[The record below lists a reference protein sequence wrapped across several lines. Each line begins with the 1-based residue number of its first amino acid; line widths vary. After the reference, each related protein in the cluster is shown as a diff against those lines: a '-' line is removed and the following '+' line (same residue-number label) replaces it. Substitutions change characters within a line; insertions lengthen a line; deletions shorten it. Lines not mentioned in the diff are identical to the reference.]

1 MKFTVPWLKEHLVTD
16 APLSEIV
23 QTLTMIGLEVDNVE
37 DKASLLKPFVIASVV
52 SAEKHP
58 NADRLRVC
66 MVDIGDGK
74 PIQVVCGAPN
84 ARTGMK
90 GVFSAPGTFIP
101 GKKITLT
108 VGTIRGVESRGMLC
122 SAAELMIS
130 DDHEG
135 IIELPTDAPVG
146 KSYIDWAGGGDPVIE
161 INLTPNRPD
170 CTGVSGIARD
180 LGATSIGTYKD
191 NIPKPVKGA
200 FPCPVKV
207 TLDFGKTPPLCP
219 AFGLRLVKGVK
230 NGPSPDWLQRRL
242 TAIGL
247 RPINKLVDITNFI
260 TFDRGRPLHVFDA
273 AKVHGNLTVRRA
285 KNGEKLLAL
294 DGKTYTLDE
303 ATCVI
308 ADEKGV
314 ESLSGIMGGEA
325 SGCSD
330 TTTDVLIESALW
342 DELNIAQTG
351 RKLGINSDARYRFE
365 RGVDPAFMLPGLELA
380 TRMVL
385 DLCGGQASE
394 VVIAGDPTPKEKIID
409 FPLSELQRI
418 AGLKLPLA
426 DTRRILE
433 KLGFFAAGQGE
444 RVKVAVPSW
453 RPDVHGRADIVEELV
468 RIVGVDRVPS
478 TPFARGENARKPVLT
493 AIQNRTR
500 KAKRALAVRGLLEA
514 VTWSFVSKQEAQ
526 LFGGGKA
533 ELELANPIAAE
544 LSDMRPSLIPG
555 LVMAAQRNAD
565 RGFPDTAL
573 FEVGQI
579 FKGDRPEDQLTAAS
593 GLRRA
598 LAKASGSG
606 RHWSNKTGPAD
617 VFDAKA
623 DAFAVLAAA
632 GAPMQALQIAPGGA
646 AWYHPG
652 RSGTIQIGP
661 QNILGHFGELHPR
674 AIAELK
680 AEGPLVAFEL
690 VLENIPEPKARPTRA
705 KSLLELSPFQPVERD
720 FAFVVDSAVKA
731 ADIVRAAQ
739 NVDKKLI
746 SNVLVFD
753 VYEGKGIE
761 PGKKSIAI
769 AVTIQPREKTMTD
782 AEIDALSEKIVAE
795 VTKRTG
801 GVLRA

>member
-1 MKFTVPWLKEHLVTD
+1 MKFTLPWLREHLDTD
-16 APLSEIV
+16 ASLSEIV
-23 QTLTMIGLEVDNVE
+23 DRLTMIGLEVENVE
-37 DKASLLKPFVIASVV
+37 DKANLLKPFVIASVI

-84 ARTGMK
+84 ARAGMK

-101 GKKITLT
+101 GKNITLA

-135 IIELPTDAPVG
+135 IIDLPADAPVG
-146 KSYIDWAGGGDPVIE
+146 KSYADWAGASDPVIE

-170 CTGVSGIARD
+170 CTGVAGIARD
-180 LGATSIGTYKD
+180 LGATSIGAYKD
-191 NIPKPVKGA
+191 RIPKPVKGT
-200 FPCPVKV
+200 FPCPVNV
-207 TLDFGKTPPLCP
+207 TFDFGKTPSLCP
-219 AFGLRLVKGVK
+219 AFGLRLVRGVK
-230 NGPSPDWLQRRL
+230 NGPSPDWLQKRL

-247 RPINKLVDITNFI
+247 RPINVLVDITNFI

-273 AKVHGNLTVRRA
+273 AKVNGNLTVRRA
-285 KNGEKLLAL
+285 KNGEKLVAL

-303 ATCVI
+303 GTCVI
-308 ADEKGV
+308 ADEEGV

-325 SGCSD
+325 TGCSEQ
-330 TTTDVLIESALW
+330 TTDVLIESALW

-380 TRMVL
+380 TQMVL

-394 VVIAGDPTPKEKIID
+394 VVVAGDPTPKEKIIN
-409 FPLSELQRI
+409 FPLSELPRL

-426 DTRRILE
+426 DIRRVLE
-433 KLGFFAAGQGE
+433 KLGFFVAGQGE
-444 RVKVAVPSW
+444 HMKVAVPSW
-453 RPDVHGRADIVEELV
+453 RPDVHGRADIVEEIV
-468 RIVGVDRVPS
+468 RIIGVDRVPS
-478 TPFARGENARKPVLT
+478 TPFAREHARKPVLT

-500 KAKRALAVRGLLEA
+500 RAKRALAARGLVEA
-514 VTWSFVSKQEAQ
+514 VTWSFVSKQEAE
-526 LFGGGKA
+526 LFGGGTA
-533 ELELANPIAAE
+533 ELALANPIAAE
-544 LSDMRPSLIPG
+544 LSDMRPSLIAG
-555 LVMAAQRNAD
+555 LVMASQRNAD
-565 RGFPDTAL
+565 RGFSDTAL

-579 FKGDRPEDQLTAAS
+579 FKGDRPEDQFTAAS
-593 GLRRA
+593 GLRHA
-598 LAKASGSG
+598 LARASGSG
-606 RHWSNKTGPAD
+606 RHWSSRAEPVDA
-617 VFDAKA
+617 FDAKS

-632 GAPMQALQIAPGGA
+632 GAPMQALQVVPGGP
-646 AWYHPG
+646 AWFHPG

-661 QNILGHFGELHPR
+661 QNILGHFGELHPGT
-674 AIAELK
+674 IAALK
-680 AEGPLVAFEL
+680 AEGPMVAFE
-690 VLENIPEPKARPTRA
+690 VILERIPEPKARPTRA
-705 KSLLELSPFQPVERD
+705 KPLLELSQFQPVERD
-720 FAFVVDSAVKA
+720 FAFVVGSTVKA

-739 NVDKKLI
+739 NVDKKVI
-746 SNVLVFD
+746 SNVVVFD

-769 AVTIQPREKTMTD
+769 AVTIQPREKTLTD
-782 AEIDALSEKIVAE
+782 AEIDALSGKIVAE

>member
-1 MKFTVPWLKEHLVTD
+1 MKFTLPWLREHLDTD
-16 APLSEIV
+16 ASLSEIV
-23 QTLTMIGLEVDNVE
+23 DRLTMIGLEVENVE
-37 DKASLLKPFVIASVV
+37 DKANLLKPFVIASVI

-84 ARTGMK
+84 ARAGMK

-101 GKKITLT
+101 GKNITLA

-135 IIELPTDAPVG
+135 IIDLPADAPVG
-146 KSYIDWAGGGDPVIE
+146 KSYADWAGASDPVIE

-170 CTGVSGIARD
+170 CTGVAGIARD
-180 LGATSIGTYKD
+180 LGATSIGAYKD
-191 NIPKPVKGA
+191 RIPKPVKGT
-200 FPCPVKV
+200 FPCPVNV
-207 TLDFGKTPPLCP
+207 TFDFGKTPSLCP
-219 AFGLRLVKGVK
+219 AFGLRLVRGVK
-230 NGPSPDWLQRRL
+230 NGPSPDWLQKRL

-247 RPINKLVDITNFI
+247 RPINALVDITNFI

-273 AKVHGNLTVRRA
+273 AKVNGNLTVRRA
-285 KNGEKLLAL
+285 KNGEKLVAL

-303 ATCVI
+303 GTCVI
-308 ADEKGV
+308 ADEEGV

-325 SGCSD
+325 TGCSEQ
-330 TTTDVLIESALW
+330 TTDVLIESALW

-380 TRMVL
+380 TQMVL

-394 VVIAGDPTPKEKIID
+394 VVVAGDPTPKEKIIN
-409 FPLSELQRI
+409 FSLSELPRL

-426 DTRRILE
+426 DIRRVLE
-433 KLGFFAAGQGE
+433 KLGFFVAGQGE
-444 RVKVAVPSW
+444 HMKVAVPSW
-453 RPDVHGRADIVEELV
+453 RPDVHGRADIVEEIV
-468 RIVGVDRVPS
+468 RIIGVDRVPS
-478 TPFARGENARKPVLT
+478 TPFAREHARKPVLT

-500 KAKRALAVRGLLEA
+500 RAKRALAARGLVEA
-514 VTWSFVSKQEAQ
+514 VTWSFVSKQEAE
-526 LFGGGKA
+526 LFGGGTA
-533 ELELANPIAAE
+533 ELALANPIAAE
-544 LSDMRPSLIPG
+544 LSDMRPSLIAG
-555 LVMAAQRNAD
+555 LVMASQRNAD
-565 RGFPDTAL
+565 RGFSDTAL

-579 FKGDRPEDQLTAAS
+579 FKGDRPEDQFTAAS
-593 GLRRA
+593 GLRHA
-598 LAKASGSG
+598 LARASGSG
-606 RHWSNKTGPAD
+606 RHWSSKAEPVDA
-617 VFDAKA
+617 FDAKS

-632 GAPMQALQIAPGGA
+632 GAPMQALQVVPGGP
-646 AWYHPG
+646 AWFHPG

-661 QNILGHFGELHPR
+661 QNILGHFGELHPGT
-674 AIAELK
+674 IAALK
-680 AEGPLVAFEL
+680 AEGPMVAFE
-690 VLENIPEPKARPTRA
+690 VILERIPEPKARPTRA
-705 KSLLELSPFQPVERD
+705 KPLLELSQFQPVERD
-720 FAFVVDSAVKA
+720 FAFVVGSTVKA

-739 NVDKKLI
+739 NVDKKVI
-746 SNVLVFD
+746 SNVVVFD

-769 AVTIQPREKTMTD
+769 AVTIQPREKTLTD
-782 AEIDALSEKIVAE
+782 AEIDALSGKIVAE

-801 GVLRA
+801 GVLRG